1 MNGNLT
7 ELVFVLDRSGSMAH
21 LEEDTIGGFNRMIA
35 QQRDGPGD
43 ARVTVVLFDTQ
54 YEVLYNGMKIED
66 IPPMTNKQYYAR
78 GLTALLDAVGKTID
92 DVGERLSA
100 MPEEERPGKVV
111 FVITTDGMENASHSY
126 SLEKVKAMV
135 EHQKSKYGWDFLFFG
150 AGIDAVAAA
159 SDIGITADRAMRV
172 GATSAGIEESYS
184 CMADFITDFRESP
197 RKKLFENLK
206 MEKKNDRS

>member
-1 MNGNLT
+1 MNDNLT

-66 IPPMTNKQYYAR
+66 IPLMTNKEYYAR

-92 DVGERLSA
+92 DVGGRLSA

-111 FVITTDGMENASHSY
+111 FVITTDGM
-126 SLEKVKAMV
+126 
-135 EHQKSKYGWDFLFFG
+135 
-150 AGIDAVAAA
+150 
-159 SDIGITADRAMRV
+159 
-172 GATSAGIEESYS
+172 
-184 CMADFITDFRESP
+184 
-197 RKKLFENLK
+197 
-206 MEKKNDRS
+206 

>member
-35 QQRDGPGD
+35 QQRGGPGD
-43 ARVTVVLFDTQ
+43 ARVTVVLFDAQ

-66 IPPMTNKQYYAR
+66 IPLMTNKEYYAR

-92 DVGERLSA
+92 DVGGRLSA

-111 FVITTDGMENASHSY
+111 FVITTDGM
-126 SLEKVKAMV
+126 
-135 EHQKSKYGWDFLFFG
+135 
-150 AGIDAVAAA
+150 
-159 SDIGITADRAMRV
+159 
-172 GATSAGIEESYS
+172 
-184 CMADFITDFRESP
+184 
-197 RKKLFENLK
+197 
-206 MEKKNDRS
+206 